1 MEIPTFNYLQADEME
16 KLRFRD
22 NLLGLYL
29 PYHTLESLTALLEHD
44 RDQYIEQQNYEIA
57 KAYQDLLNDLKLLDN
72 LAH

>member
-44 RDQYIEQQNYEIA
+44 RDQYTEQQNYEIA
-57 KAYQDLLNDLKLLDN
+57 QAYQDLLNDLKLLDN

>member
-22 NLLGLYL
+22 NILGLYL
-29 PYHTLESLTALLEHD
+29 PYYTLQSLTALLEHD
-44 RDQYIEQQNYEIA
+44 RDQYTEQQNYEIA
-57 KAYQDLLNDLKLLDN
+57 QAYQDLLNDLKLLDN